1 MKTVHTSEYKKL
13 LVWLRERRKENGLTM
28 RTVALALKIPHSWV
42 GKVEIGERRL
52 DIAEFVK
59 LCRVMGADPHVGMSL
74 MESQMR
80 VPKLAKADKKSP
92 KASKAP
98 KTKKRR
104 K

>member
-1 MKTVHTSEYKKL
+1 MKTIHTSEYKKL
-13 LVWLRERRKENGLTM
+13 LAWLRERRKEKGLTM
-28 RTVALALKIPHSWV
+28 RIVAQVLKIPHSWV

-52 DIAEFVK
+52 DIAEYVK

-80 VPKLAKADKKSP
+80 TPKLAKADKK
-92 KASKAP
+92 
-98 KTKKRR
+98 TKKRR